1 MNGRDARGMGG
12 KKQDSSHLPLGMG
25 VDISLNAYEVC
36 RLGRGLLTFLGGL
49 GAPALPHMVIS
60 FAYSTTVPVE
70 AVFPRTIKN
79 TNGLFIYF
87 FIYSQ

>member
-1 MNGRDARGMGG
+1 MGYNLA
-12 KKQDSSHLPLGMG
+12 SPVLGMG
-25 VDISLNAYEVC
+25 VEISIIGYVDRA
-36 RLGRGLLTFLGGL
+36 GAFFSFLGGL

-60 FAYSTTVPVE
+60 FAYSTTAPAE
-70 AVFPRTIKN
+70 AVLPRANKN